1 MRHSASLAAVTAMLF
16 AGAASAADLPSRK
29 SAPVYVPAPPLISWT
44 GFYGGL
50 NIGGGWVD
58 GGNTA
63 NLAYADPA
71 FPVLAAPAGFT
82 TPNLFLLPGATT
94 GTSAGVVG
102 GGQIGFNYQFGTSF
116 LIGVEADMQGT
127 SMSAGSGSNLTAFPS
142 PYAATNLLLPLAGSA
157 GGNLGLPW
165 FGTVRGRIGYL
176 VTPSL
181 LVYGTGGFAYGGAEA
196 FGYSATL
203 TGWTA
208 GGGVEWM
215 FMPNWSAKLEYLHAE
230 FGSGDFNNGSWGWG
244 AGLQGNLQLNLVRA
258 GINYHFNWGAPAA
271 ILAKY

>member
-1 MRHSASLAAVTAMLF
+1 MRHSASLAAIAATLF
-16 AGAASAADLPSRK
+16 AGVASAADLPSRK
-29 SAPVYVPAPPLISWT
+29 AAPVYVPPPPPVLWT

-71 FPVLAAPAGFT
+71 FPVLASPAGFGA
-82 TPNLFLLPGATT
+82 PNLFLLPTTT
-94 GTSAGVVG
+94 GTSAGVLG
-102 GGQIGFNYQFGTSF
+102 GGQIGYNYQFGASF
-116 LIGVEADMQGT
+116 VLGVEADIQGT
-127 SMSAGSGSNLTAFPS
+127 SISAGGGNGMTAFPS
-142 PYAATNLLLPLAGSA
+142 PFAATNLLLPLAGGN
-157 GGNLGLPW
+157 GGNVGLPW
-165 FGTVRGRIGYL
+165 FGTVRGRVGYL
-176 VTPSL
+176 VNPTL
-181 LVYGTGGFAYGGAEA
+181 LIYGTGGFAYGGAEA

-203 TGWTA
+203 TGWTV

-244 AGLQGNLQLNLVRA
+244 AGLQGNPRLNLVRA
-258 GINYHFNWGAPAA
+258 GVNYHFNWGIPAP
-271 ILAKY
+271 IVAKY